1 MNRSSADEPSVPE
14 STAEAPKAA
23 PQPGAVAEPRA
34 DYAPFDFATRVQQA
48 PAHPGVY
55 LMKDRR
61 DRVVYVG
68 KAKSL
73 RARLRQYLLR
83 QDERF
88 FVDLLDRVL
97 GGIELVLTATE
108 KDALLLE
115 NELIKKHQPRY
126 NIELKDDKRFI
137 HLRLGREHA
146 FPRLEVVR
154 RPRDDGARYF
164 GPYASAASARSTLAQ
179 VNRHFKLRTCTD
191 SVFRN
196 RSRPCLEFQ
205 IKRCPAPC
213 VQAVDESDY
222 AAHLRDV
229 ELFLTGRG
237 KELVDELRLRMVAA
251 ATAEDFERAAVL
263 RDQWR
268 AVERSLER
276 QHVALLDRLKRDID
290 AIGMHR
296 EGARMSVAVLQFR
309 GGMLAGSQGYAL
321 ADQEFPDDEVVAGF
335 AERYYDRGHPVPDE
349 VLLPRVIEAP
359 ATLAGWLTDLR
370 HQAGGPQRAVT
381 VRHPTRGLKAQ
392 LCRMATDNA
401 EQVFADRLRPLRN
414 DAEVMEGLRSRL
426 GLRALPRRIE
436 CFDVSNIQGTD
447 PVASMAVFIDAQP
460 ANQAGRRFKVR
471 GKQTPDD
478 FAMMYEVLC
487 RRFEHGEADG
497 WPLPDLLV
505 VDGGPGQLKMAV
517 NALRDLGVHDVE
529 AVGLAKARTQDS
541 DDRGPAR
548 RSPER
553 VWLPDSAHP
562 VVLRQ
567 TSNEVYLLTRVRDE
581 AHRMA
586 VTFHRQRR
594 GARTL
599 TSALDTVPGVG
610 PTRRT
615 ALLKHFGS
623 VRGLRKASIAELC
636 AAPGIGPDTAARI
649 HSALNTSGS

>member
-1 MNRSSADEPSVPE
+1 MTHSSADEPPPA
-14 STAEAPKAA
+14 TR
-23 PQPGAVAEPRA
+23 PGAVAEPRTH
-34 DYAPFDFATRVQQA
+34 YEPFDFATRVGQA

-61 DRVVYVG
+61 GRVVYVG

-88 FVDLLDRVL
+88 FVELLDEVL
-97 GGIELVLTATE
+97 GDIELVLTATE

-164 GPYASAASARSTLAQ
+164 GPYASAASARATLGQ
-179 VNRHFKLRTCTD
+179 VNRHFKLRTCSD
-191 SVFRN
+191 GVFRN
-196 RSRPCLEFQ
+196 RSRPCLEYQ

-213 VQAVDESDY
+213 VLPVAEAEY
-222 AAHLRDV
+222 ADHLRDV
-229 ELFLTGRG
+229 ELFLAGRG
-237 KELVDELRLRMVAA
+237 SELVDQLRARMAA
-251 ATAEDFERAAVL
+251 SAAAEDFERAAVL

-268 AVERSLER
+268 AIERSIER

-296 EGARMSVAVLQFR
+296 EGARLAVAVLQFR

-335 AERYYDRGHPVPDE
+335 AERYYDRGHPIPDE
-349 VLLPRVIEAP
+349 VLLPRAIEAP
-359 ATLAGWLTDLR
+359 ATLAAWLTDLR
-370 HQAGGPQRAVT
+370 RQAGGPQRAVT
-381 VRHPTRGLKAQ
+381 VHRPTRGLKAQ
-392 LCRMATDNA
+392 LCQMATDNA
-401 EQVFADRLRPLRN
+401 EQVFADRLRPLR
-414 DAEVMEGLRSRL
+414 DGVAVMEGLRRRL

-460 ANQAGRRFKVR
+460 DNQAGRRFKVR

-487 RRFEHGEADG
+487 RRFEHSEADG

-505 VDGGPGQLKMAV
+505 VDGGPGQLKMAM
-517 NALRDLGVHDVE
+517 NALQDLGVHDVE
-529 AVGLAKARTQDS
+529 AVGLAKARTQDG

-553 VWLPDSAHP
+553 VWLPERPHP
-562 VVLRQ
+562 VVLPQ

-599 TSALDTVPGVG
+599 TSELDRVPGIG
-610 PTRRT
+610 PTRRK
-615 ALLKHFGS
+615 ALLNHFGS
-623 VRGLRKASIAELC
+623 VRALREASIAELC
-636 AAPGIGPDTAARI
+636 AAPGIGADTAARI
-649 HSALNTSGS
+649 REALGASRP